1 MTKKIVISERDSIAA
16 VMENNKVSEFF
27 ISKGD
32 VLLGDVY
39 LSVVD
44 NVLPSIEAAF
54 VNVGMPDK
62 MGFIHTDDIQGKGT
76 LTEKVK
82 PRVKLVKKKQAFFYI
97 RSLKFA
103 FLSPWF

>member
-1 MTKKIVISERDSIAA
+1 MFEKDLKMTKKIVISERDSIAA

-44 NVLPSIEAAF
+44 NVLPSI
-54 VNVGMPDK
+54 
-62 MGFIHTDDIQGKGT
+62 DIIKEKIIGK
-76 LTEKVK
+76 
-82 PRVKLVKKKQAFFYI
+82 
-97 RSLKFA
+97 
-103 FLSPWF
+103 